1 LLKYHPIGFIR
12 IIVAKIKVHVLNFHS
27 IFSHIEIVLEN
38 TSTEPHTYYGIN
50 RWEGPGNKWSL
61 TGPKQYIA
69 HASSTYSFDI
79 DANPDEITNR
89 WGNYWYDT
97 ESEAGILG
105 KNCAVAAQWF
115 LTEFAGIPNPNLSN
129 VSWNH
134 LALGIIWPSFIP
146 CPVTLPGRIMSNA
159 KFHIEA
165 RNNPEIANHY
175 SHLLLYTSMAVST
188 FMFAASV
195 FAIAVAAAILTGG
208 IAAIAI
214 VGCAVVA
221 SASTYGFFKAHNS
234 LSAKN
239 ISAEM
244 KKNDDQHPLILDD
257 LNENLVMS

>member
-1 LLKYHPIGFIR
+1 M
-12 IIVAKIKVHVLNFHS
+12 AKIKVHVLNFHS

-50 RWEGPGNKWSL
+50 RWEGPSNNWSIN
-61 TGPKQYIA
+61 GPKQYIEQ
-69 HASSTYSFDI
+69 ASSTYSFDI
-79 DANPDEITNR
+79 DANPAEITNR
-89 WGNYWYDT
+89 WRKYWSDT
-97 ESEAGILG
+97 ESEASILG

-115 LTEFAGIPNPNLSN
+115 LTEFAGIPQSNLSN

-134 LALGIIWPSFIP
+134 LAFGIIWPSFIP

-165 RNNPEIANHY
+165 RTNPEIANQY
-175 SHLLLYTSMAVST
+175 THLFLYTSMALAT

-195 FAIAVAAAILTGG
+195 FAIAVAATILSGG

-214 VGCAVVA
+214 TGCAAVGI
-221 SASTYGFFKAHNS
+221 ASTYGFFKAHNI

-244 KKNDDQHPLILDD
+244 KKKDDQHPLLLDLD
-257 LNENLVMS
+257 ENLAMT